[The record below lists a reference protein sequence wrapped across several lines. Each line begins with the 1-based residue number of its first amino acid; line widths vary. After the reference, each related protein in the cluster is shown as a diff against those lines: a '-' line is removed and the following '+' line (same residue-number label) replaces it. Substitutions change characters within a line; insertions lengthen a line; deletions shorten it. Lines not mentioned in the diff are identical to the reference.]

1 MFRTCAMAGRGR
13 TKKRRDEMPCLE
25 ASHIHAG
32 THQHQTSSN
41 NPTTPTPDAHANAHL
56 FLPCRA
62 APPAS
67 HTNQPR
73 AHTGTPY
80 SRGRRERKP
89 AGRRRAAP
97 PESVATAAPRTMP
110 SCRRA
115 ALPAHTS
122 ASVHVFSRCR
132 VFFLLTAAFLLYC
145 SMRKLNPGRG
155 PRQWNRLRESEM

>member
-1 MFRTCAMAGRGR
+1 MLAHTNTRQAAT
-13 TKKRRDEMPCLE
+13 TQP
-25 ASHIHAG
+25 HPH
-32 THQHQTSSN
+32 
-41 NPTTPTPDAHANAHL
+41 PTRTPTPI
-56 FLPCRA
+56 FSCRA

-155 PRQWNRLRESEM
+155 PSVPASQQWLGDSTYT